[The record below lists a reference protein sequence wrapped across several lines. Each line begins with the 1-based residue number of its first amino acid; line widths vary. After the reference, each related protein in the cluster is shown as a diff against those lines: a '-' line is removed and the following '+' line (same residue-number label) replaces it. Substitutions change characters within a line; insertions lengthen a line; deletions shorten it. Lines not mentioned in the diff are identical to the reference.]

1 MGKSEIVGY
10 EPLLNDLKEMIQN
23 KQYRVLKLLN
33 SETIN
38 LYWKIGKEI
47 CIQQEQSG
55 CGKSIVQVLS
65 VELQK
70 EFLGA
75 KGYSAANLWRMRNFY
90 LTYHNSEKLAPLAR
104 EISWSNNIII
114 MEKCKDKTYVEYALK
129 NISAPI
135 GVATYQLRNTLPEEM
150 KAMLPEPEEIVKK
163 LRLFDNKL

>member
-38 LYWKIGKEI
+38 LYWEIGKEI
-47 CIQQEQSG
+47 
-55 CGKSIVQVLS
+55 
-65 VELQK
+65 
-70 EFLGA
+70 
-75 KGYSAANLWRMRNFY
+75 
-90 LTYHNSEKLAPLAR
+90 
-104 EISWSNNIII
+104 
-114 MEKCKDKTYVEYALK
+114 K
-129 NISAPI
+129 NISTPI